1 VGQHGTGEKIM
12 LNLNDK
18 RVAYGLVVVGVVA
31 ILLSFL
37 IDPIRGYDIHMAT
50 IQIVVLIAGIVVAL
64 AGLYLTFM
72 RKPAP

>member
-1 VGQHGTGEKIM
+1 M

-18 RVAYGLVVVGVVA
+18 RVAYGLVVVGVVG

-37 IDPIRGYDIHMAT
+37 IDPIRGYDIHMAA
-50 IQIVVLIAGIVVAL
+50 IQIVVLIVGIVVAL

-72 RKPAP
+72 RKPAPPAA

>member
-1 VGQHGTGEKIM
+1 
-12 LNLNDK
+12 
-18 RVAYGLVVVGVVA
+18 
-31 ILLSFL
+31 
-37 IDPIRGYDIHMAT
+37 MAT